1 MGVTLLLDVRVEI
14 ASDREGDLNEWYA
27 RHVPHLMRTPGYT
40 SGRRYLA
47 LEGGPRYAALY
58 EIEHES
64 FLPSLLG
71 EDTERRHE
79 LTLVDLPTWDSDL
92 VPHMTHSDFNVW
104 ETGGSA
110 HVPVLAGNHPLVQAR
125 FDVSG
130 GNDGEAVVRY
140 CDEELLP
147 ELAADHDVVA
157 VTRLRPSVHPAV
169 AWIATRPST
178 FVLAQLAGERAA
190 RQLAGGES
198 PLRRLADRP
207 AVSAL
212 EISAYRQL
220 LYHAPFGALS

>member
-1 MGVTLLLDVRVEI
+1 MIPLLDVRVEI
-14 ASDREGDLNEWYA
+14 AAEREGDLNEWYA
-27 RHVPHLMRTPGYT
+27 HHVPHLMATPGYA

-71 EDTERRHE
+71 EDPEQRNE
-79 LTLVDLPTWDSDL
+79 LTLIDLPTWDSDL
-92 VPHMTHSDFNVW
+92 VPYMTHSDFNVW
-104 ETGGSA
+104 ETAGSQ
-110 HVPVLAGNHPLVQAR
+110 HVPVLSGNYPVVQAR

-130 GNDGEAVVRY
+130 DDHGEAVFRY

-147 ELAADHDVVA
+147 ELATDPDVVA
-157 VTRLRPSVHPAV
+157 VTRLRPSAHPAV
-169 AWIATRPST
+169 AWIGTRPSG
-178 FVLAQLAGERAA
+178 FILAQTVGEGSAH
-190 RQLAGGES
+190 QLAAES
-198 PLRRLADRP
+198 PLRRLTERP